1 MTSTSPL
8 SGFVVV
14 ELGHNVAGPVGGQIL
29 AELGAK
35 VVKVEDPG
43 KGDAARHWPPVV
55 DGISTVYPR
64 PESFKGRC
72 HGGFQRC
79 NPIGRP
85 ESAHPE

>member
-43 KGDAARHWPPVV
+43 KG
-55 DGISTVYPR
+55 
-64 PESFKGRC
+64 ESFKGRC